1 MFYFNCQNPMK
12 YILFILFI
20 FIYKGKS
27 VSYNNEIQDKDL
39 DKININKIC
48 DSSNLFISNYF
59 QDSINLN
66 LGENILNFSNSESIY
81 SLSLN
86 QSEKTNKD
94 LIIYTNLTDKLFIMD
109 KDKEININSTFH
121 ILGYD
126 FLVNSEQI
134 NFKLLSGDHFEQG
147 FLDLRLENKGEF
159 QINHII
165 RENFYDRK
173 IKLNKNEDKNIYYI
187 NYIPSD
193 NNSDC
198 YYLQFSFSSSASKH
212 DKENIKLFYL
222 NKFKD
227 KRLKKIIEEL
237 KNKEV
242 KRDRSI
248 NGKLEIFGIQCKNL
262 KHDVELEL
270 EYNRIKG
277 EGSTGIILT
286 LSVLFFILI
295 IVVGIFFKNV
305 YCGSIKRS
313 SSDGPCEDMD
323 SQ

>member
-1 MFYFNCQNPMK
+1 MK

-20 FIYKGKS
+20 FIYKGKI
-27 VSYNNEIQDKDL
+27 VSDNNEIKDKDL
-39 DKININKIC
+39 DKININNIC
-48 DSSNLFISNYF
+48 DSSNLFTSNYF
-59 QDSINLN
+59 KDSINLQ
-66 LGENILNFSNSESIY
+66 LGENILNFSNFESSYI
-81 SLSLN
+81 LN
-86 QSEKTNKD
+86 LYQLDITNKD
-94 LIIYTNLTDKLFIMD
+94 LIIYTNLTEKLFI
-109 KDKEININSTFH
+109 KDIYKEINITSTFH
-121 ILGYD
+121 ILGND
-126 FLVNSEQI
+126 FLNNSEI
-134 NFKLLSGDHFEQG
+134 NFKLIPGDESGQG
-147 FLDLRLENKGEF
+147 FLDLSLENKDEF

-165 RENFYDRK
+165 RENFYDKK
-173 IKLNKNEDKNIYYI
+173 IKLKKGEDKNIYYI

-222 NKFKD
+222 NKFSD
-227 KRLKKIIEEL
+227 KTLEKIIKEL
-237 KNKEV
+237 KDKEV

-248 NGKLEIFGIQCKNL
+248 NGKLEIFGIQYKNL

-305 YCGSIKRS
+305 YCGSIKS
-313 SSDGPCEDMD
+313 VSSDEICEE
-323 SQ
+323 

>member
-1 MFYFNCQNPMK
+1 MFYFKNKNPMK

-20 FIYKGKS
+20 FICKGKI
-27 VSYNNEIQDKDL
+27 VSDNNKIQDKDL
-39 DKININKIC
+39 DKININKVC

-59 QDSINLN
+59 QDSNNLL
-66 LGENILNFSNSESIY
+66 LGENILNFSNSESNY
-81 SLSLN
+81 SLYLKQLDIS
-86 QSEKTNKD
+86 NKD
-94 LIIYTNLTDKLFIMD
+94 LIIYTNLTDKIFLMD
-109 KDKEININSTFH
+109 KDQEINITSTFH
-121 ILGYD
+121 ILRND
-126 FLVNSEQI
+126 FLNNSRQI
-134 NFKLLSGDHFEQG
+134 DFKLISRDEFEQG
-147 FLDLRLENKGEF
+147 FLDLSLQNKDEF

-165 RENFYDRK
+165 RENFYDKK

-187 NYIPSD
+187 NYIPRD

-222 NKFKD
+222 NKFND
-227 KRLKKIIEEL
+227 KTLEKIIKEL
-237 KNKEV
+237 KDKEV

-248 NGKLEIFGIQCKNL
+248 NGKLEIFGIQYKNL
-262 KHDVELEL
+262 KHDVDLEL
-270 EYNRIKG
+270 KYNRIKG
-277 EGSTGIILT
+277 EGSTGYILT

-305 YCGSIKRS
+305 YCVSIKRF
-313 SSDGPCEDMD
+313 SSDGAIEDID

>member
-1 MFYFNCQNPMK
+1 MLYFNCQNPMK

-27 VSYNNEIQDKDL
+27 VSDNNEIQDKDL

-66 LGENILNFSNSESIY
+66 LGENILNFSNSESNY
-81 SLSLN
+81 SLILN
-86 QSEKTNKD
+86 PSEKTYKY
-94 LIIYTNLTDKLFIMD
+94 LIIYTNLTDKLFIMG
-109 KDKEININSTFH
+109 KDQEININSTFH
-121 ILGYD
+121 ILGND
-126 FLVNSEQI
+126 FLNNSEQI
-134 NFKLLSGDHFEQG
+134 NFKLVSGKEFEQG
-147 FLDLRLENKGEF
+147 FLDLRLENKSEF

-173 IKLNKNEDKNIYYI
+173 IKLNKSEDKNIYYI

-222 NKFKD
+222 NEFKD
-227 KRLKKIIEEL
+227 KRLEKIINEL
-237 KNKEV
+237 KDKEV

-248 NGKLEIFGIQCKNL
+248 NGKLEIFGIQYKNL

-305 YCGSIKRS
+305 YCGSIKRF
-313 SSDGPCEDMD
+313 SSDGPGEDMD